1 MKTQLRKQP
10 ETIESRVEKQVLNTD
25 QKSISNLLSE
35 DFLAANVKG
44 KLNKINKIEPEI
56 IRDDLVYTTGLIW
69 TYDLQKF
76 KTIRSVRREIYSGII
91 TLNDYI
97 FTFEEQINLKDEIE
111 SQTKKGDKKQKKNW
125 LLKMQWGFL
134 KEDKKFLTVL
144 KAKYFQ

>member
-1 MKTQLRKQP
+1 M
-10 ETIESRVEKQVLNTD
+10 N
-25 QKSISNLLSE
+25 
-35 DFLAANVKG
+35 
-44 KLNKINKIEPEI
+44 
-56 IRDDLVYTTGLIW
+56 IW
-69 TYDLQKF
+69 LQKF
-76 KTIRSVRREIYSGII
+76 KTIRPVRREIYSGII